1 MVLLH
6 LAIGNDN
13 MMMVTIEILRVA
25 IATMGKPRAT
35 ACGAMMMTTLVNG
48 GAITIA
54 SPHLHL
60 HLHGAITVIMIMTIV
75 AGGSK

>member
-13 MMMVTIEILRVA
+13 MMMGTIEILCVA
-25 IATMGKPRAT
+25 IATMDKPRAT

-60 HLHGAITVIMIMTIV
+60 HGAITVIMMMTIV

>member
-25 IATMGKPRAT
+25 IATMDKPRAT
-35 ACGAMMMTTLVNG
+35 ACGAMMMTTSVNG

-60 HLHGAITVIMIMTIV
+60 HGAITVIMMMIIV